1 MKILWQIIAILNL
14 TISVQAD
21 QKELNYCG
29 RLDVRPDHVKH
40 YLTTPGYPARAAE
53 AGRCQWL

>member
-1 MKILWQIIAILNL
+1 MGILWQIIAAYL
-14 TISVQAD
+14 TAAVHGD
-21 QKELNYCG
+21 QKEMNYCG
-29 RLDVRPDHVKH
+29 RLDIRPEHVKN